1 MGAEES
7 IRSGKTSLGIEFGS
21 TNIKAVLTDLTGKV
35 LATGSYGWENRCVD
49 GIWTYPLVEIEEGLR
64 GCYQALRENVEK
76 RFCLRPA
83 TYGVI
88 GISAMM
94 HGILA
99 LSSDGRLLAP
109 FQTWRNTNT
118 QKAAD
123 ILTEKFKFNIPLRW
137 TVAHVYQLMLEEAPY
152 LDECACAAT
161 LASYIHERL
170 TGQRVTGIGDASG
183 IFPIDEKTGD
193 YDQTMLDTFEA
204 MTGRDLKRLFP
215 KVLAA
220 GEAAGKLTPQ
230 GAALLDETGTLQ
242 PGVPFCPPEGDA
254 GTGMVA
260 TNAVEP
266 HTGNVSAGTSTFA
279 MIVLDRRLSRVYR
292 EIDMVTTPDGS
303 PVAMA
308 HANNGT
314 SDINAWTG
322 LFGEFAKMLG
332 VSVDDGQLFTMLFE
346 KSLAGA
352 PDAGGLVDIGFYSGE
367 GMLLLPEGVPLFVRR
382 SGDLNLADFYRA
394 HIYGALAVVRIGLE
408 LLLKDEKIPLTRLTG
423 HGGLFKTP
431 GVAQRYLAAAA
442 GTPVTVLETA
452 GEGGPWGEALLGLYF
467 LAKQGGSQE
476 TLGAFLDNH
485 IFRDM
490 KQSTVAAT
498 AEEIAGFDAY
508 MKEYRA
514 ALEVERLAAQK
525 LGG

>member
-1 MGAEES
+1 MRAEES
-7 IRSGKTSLGIEFGS
+7 IRDGKTALGIEFGS

-35 LATGSYGWENRCVD
+35 LASGSCAWENSCVD
-49 GIWTYPLVEIEEGLR
+49 GIWTYPLVQIEAGLK
-64 GCYQALRENVEK
+64 GCYSALRENVEK
-76 RFCLRPA
+76 RYGLTPV

-99 LSSDGRLLAP
+99 LSEDGRLLAP

-118 QKAAD
+118 QRAAD
-123 ILTEKFKFNIPLRW
+123 ILTEAFQFNIPQRW

-152 LDECACAAT
+152 LDECVCATT

-170 TGQRVTGIGDASG
+170 TGQRVTGVGDASG
-183 IFPIDEKTGD
+183 IFPVDEKTCD
-193 YDQTMLDTFEA
+193 YDQAMLDTFEA
-204 MTGRDLKRLFP
+204 MTGRGVRRLFP
-215 KVLAA
+215 KVLKAGVAA
-220 GEAAGKLTPQ
+220 GRLTPQ
-230 GAALLDETGTLQ
+230 GAALLDETEALQ

-260 TNAVEP
+260 TNAVCP
-266 HTGNVSAGTSTFA
+266 GTGNVSAGTSTFA
-279 MIVLDRRLSRVYR
+279 MIVLEKRLSKVYR

-303 PVAMA
+303 PAAMA

-322 LFGEFAKMLG
+322 MFGEFAKMLG
-332 VSVDDGQLFTMLFE
+332 VSLEDGKLYTMLFE
-346 KSLAGA
+346 KSLEGA
-352 PDAGGLVDIGFYSGE
+352 PDAGGLASIGFYSGE
-367 GMLLLPEGVPLFVRR
+367 GMLSLPEGVPLFVRR
-382 SGDLNLADFYRA
+382 DGGMNLADFYRA
-394 HIYGALAVVRIGLE
+394 QIYGALAVVRIGLE
-408 LLLKDEKIPLTRLTG
+408 LLLKNEKVPLTRLTG

-467 LAKQGGSQE
+467 LARKSGSRE
-476 TLGAFLDNH
+476 SLGAFLQEH

-490 KQSTVAAT
+490 KQSTIEPAP
-498 AEEIAGFDAY
+498 EDIAGFDAY

-514 ALEVERLAAQK
+514 ALYIERLAAEK
-525 LGG
+525 LKT